1 MKCALYYSNK
11 DIRLIE
17 KDIPKIND
25 GEVLMKVEA
34 SGICGSDVIEWYR
47 RDKVPLVLGHE
58 VTGVITEAGKNVKK
72 YKAGDRICA
81 AHHVPCNIC
90 KYCLSGHQTV
100 CDTLRST
107 NFDPGGFSQFVRL
120 PEINV
125 QNGIYLLPDSVSF
138 EEGTFVEPLAC
149 VVRAQRLAGVKPAD
163 TVIVIGSGLAG
174 LLHISLLR
182 AAGASRIIAVDIND
196 KRLEFAKKFGADY
209 TFNAKN
215 FGAGTPDAG
224 FGDGS
229 PAKKGRNRENGL
241 ITDAD
246 DGRNLPDLSEAV
258 KDVNE
263 GFLADIVILS
273 TGADGAILQG
283 LKSVRRGGTVLF
295 FGAADEGAKLPLSIN
310 EIFWRTEVTLL
321 SSYAGSILDH
331 RTALELIR
339 ARRINVKDMITDRFP
354 LSGIAKGFELTA
366 KAQDSLK
373 VIINP

>member
-11 DIRLIE
+11 DIRIIE
-17 KDIPKIND
+17 RDIPKISGD
-25 GEVLMKVEA
+25 EVLMKVEA

-58 VTGVITEAGKNVKK
+58 VTGVIVETGKNVKK

-100 CDTLRST
+100 CETIRMT
-107 NFDPGGFSQFVRL
+107 NFDPGGFSEFLRL

-125 QNGIYLLPDSVSF
+125 KNGIYLLPDSVSF
-138 EEGTFVEPLAC
+138 EEGTFIEPLAC
-149 VVRAQRLAGVKPAD
+149 VVRGQRLAGVKPAD
-163 TVIVIGSGLAG
+163 TAIVFGSGLSG

-196 KRLEFAKKFGADY
+196 KRLEYAKKFGADY
-209 TFNAKN
+209 TFNVKD
-215 FGAGTPDAG
+215 FSEAGSG
-224 FGDGS
+224 GGN
-229 PAKKGRNRENGL
+229 KMENRG
-241 ITDAD
+241 TGAD
-246 DGRNLPDLSEAV
+246 DKGLPEAV
-258 KDVNE
+258 KDING

-273 TGADGAILQG
+273 TGADSAILQG

-310 EIFWRTEVTLL
+310 DIFWRTEITLL

-331 RTALELIR
+331 GTALELIR
-339 ARRINVKDMITDRFP
+339 SGRVNVKDMITDR
-354 LSGIAKGFELTA
+354 LALKDIEKGFELTA

-373 VIINP
+373 IIINP

>member
-1 MKCALYYSNK
+1 MKCALYYGNK

-17 KDIPKIND
+17 KDIPKISGD
-25 GEVLMKVEA
+25 EVLMKVEA

-58 VTGVITEAGKNVKK
+58 VSGVIIETGKNVEK

-100 CDTLRST
+100 CETIRTT
-107 NFDPGGFSQFVRL
+107 NFDPGGFSEYLRL

-125 QNGIYLLPDSVSF
+125 KNGIYLLPDSVSF
-138 EEGTFVEPLAC
+138 EEGTFIEPLAC
-149 VVRAQRLAGVKPAD
+149 VVRGQRLAGVKPAD
-163 TVIVIGSGLAG
+163 TAIVLGSGLSG
-174 LLHISLLR
+174 LLHISFLR

-196 KRLEFAKKFGADY
+196 KRLEYAKKFGADY
-209 TFNAKN
+209 TFNAKD
-215 FGAGTPDAG
+215 FSAGSGGGKEAERE
-224 FGDGS
+224 S
-229 PAKKGRNRENGL
+229 GRHGESGL
-241 ITDAD
+241 ADAD
-246 DGRNLPDLSEAV
+246 GGLNLSEAV
-258 KDVNE
+258 KDINE

-273 TGADGAILQG
+273 TGADSAILQG

-295 FGAADEGAKLPLSIN
+295 FGAADEGVRLPLSIN
-310 EIFWRTEVTLL
+310 DIFWRTEITLL

-339 ARRINVKDMITDRFP
+339 SGRVNVKDIITDRFP
-354 LSGIAKGFELTA
+354 IENIAKGFELTA

>member
-58 VTGVITEAGKNVKK
+58 VTGVIVETGKNVKK

-100 CDTLRST
+100 CETIRTT
-107 NFDPGGFSQFVRL
+107 NFDPGGFSEYLRL

-138 EEGTFVEPLAC
+138 EEGTFIEPLAC
-149 VVRAQRLAGVKPAD
+149 VVRGQRLAGVKPAD
-163 TVIVIGSGLAG
+163 TVIVFGSGLSG

-182 AAGASRIIAVDIND
+182 ATGASKIIAVDINN
-196 KRLEFAKKFGADY
+196 KRLEYAKRFGADY
-209 TFNAKN
+209 TYNAK
-215 FGAGTPDAG
+215 
-224 FGDGS
+224 
-229 PAKKGRNRENGL
+229 
-241 ITDAD
+241 
-246 DGRNLPDLSEAV
+246 DLSMDAI
-258 KDVNE
+258 KDINE

-339 ARRINVKDMITDRFP
+339 SGRINVKDMITDRFP
-354 LSGIAKGFELTA
+354 LEDIAKGFELTA
-366 KAQDSLK
+366 KAKDSLK

>member
-11 DIRLIE
+11 DIRIIE
-17 KDIPKIND
+17 KDIPKIEG

-58 VTGVITEAGKNVKK
+58 VSGIIIETGKNVKQ

-90 KYCLSGHQTV
+90 KYCLSGHQTA
-100 CDTLRST
+100 CETIRTT
-107 NFDPGGFSQFVRL
+107 NFDPGGFSEFIRL

-125 QNGIYLLPDSVSF
+125 KSGIYLLPDSVSF
-138 EEGTFVEPLAC
+138 EEGTFIEPLAC
-149 VVRAQRLAGVKPAD
+149 VVRGQRLAGIKPAD
-163 TVIVIGSGLAG
+163 AVIVFGSGLSG

-182 AAGASRIIAVDIND
+182 AVTGASRIIAVDIND
-196 KRLEFAKKFGADY
+196 KRLEYAKKFGTDY
-209 TFNAKN
+209 IFNAKD
-215 FGAGTPDAG
+215 T
-224 FGDGS
+224 
-229 PAKKGRNRENGL
+229 GL
-241 ITDAD
+241 
-246 DGRNLPDLSEAV
+246 NMPEAV
-258 KDVNE
+258 KEIND
-263 GFLADIVILS
+263 GFLADVVILS
-273 TGADGAILQG
+273 TGANSAIEQG

-310 EIFWRTEVTLL
+310 DIFWRTEITLL

-339 ARRINVKDMITDRFP
+339 SGRVNVKDMITDRFS
-354 LSGIAKGFELTA
+354 LEDIAKGFELTA

>member
-1 MKCALYYSNK
+1 
-11 DIRLIE
+11 
-17 KDIPKIND
+17 
-25 GEVLMKVEA
+25 MKVEA

-58 VTGVITEAGKNVKK
+58 VTGVIVETGKNVKK

-100 CDTLRST
+100 CETIRTT
-107 NFDPGGFSQFVRL
+107 NFDPGGFSEYLRL

-138 EEGTFVEPLAC
+138 EEGTFIEPLAC
-149 VVRAQRLAGVKPAD
+149 VVRGQRLAGVKPAD
-163 TVIVIGSGLAG
+163 TVIVFGSGLSG

-182 AAGASRIIAVDIND
+182 ATGASKIIAVDIND
-196 KRLEFAKKFGADY
+196 KRLEYAKRFGADY
-209 TFNAKN
+209 TYNAK
-215 FGAGTPDAG
+215 
-224 FGDGS
+224 
-229 PAKKGRNRENGL
+229 
-241 ITDAD
+241 
-246 DGRNLPDLSEAV
+246 DLSMDAI
-258 KDVNE
+258 KDINE

-339 ARRINVKDMITDRFP
+339 SGRINVKDMITDRFP
-354 LSGIAKGFELTA
+354 LEDIAKGFELTA
-366 KAQDSLK
+366 KAKDSLK

>member
-25 GEVLMKVEA
+25 DEVLMKVEA

-58 VTGVITEAGKNVKK
+58 VTGVIVETGKNVKK

-100 CDTLRST
+100 CETIRTT
-107 NFDPGGFSQFVRL
+107 NFDPGGFSEYLRL

-125 QNGIYLLPDSVSF
+125 KNGIYLLPDSVSF
-138 EEGTFVEPLAC
+138 EEGTFIEPLAC
-149 VVRAQRLAGVKPAD
+149 VVRGQRLAGVKPAD
-163 TVIVIGSGLAG
+163 AVIVFGSGLSG

-182 AAGASRIIAVDIND
+182 ATGASKIIAVDIND
-196 KRLEFAKKFGADY
+196 KRLEYAKKFGADY
-209 TFNAKN
+209 TFNAKD
-215 FGAGTPDAG
+215 FGSD
-224 FGDGS
+224 
-229 PAKKGRNRENGL
+229 
-241 ITDAD
+241 
-246 DGRNLPDLSEAV
+246 AV
-258 KDVNE
+258 KNINE

-273 TGADGAILQG
+273 TGADSAILQG

-339 ARRINVKDMITDRFP
+339 SGRINVKDMITDRFP
-354 LSGIAKGFELTA
+354 LEDIAKGFELTA
-366 KAQDSLK
+366 KAKDSLK

>member
-1 MKCALYYSNK
+1 MKCALYYGNK

-17 KDIPKIND
+17 KDIPKIS
-25 GEVLMKVEA
+25 GEEVLMKVEA

-58 VTGVITEAGKNVKK
+58 VSGVIIETGKNVKQ

-100 CDTLRST
+100 CETIRTT
-107 NFDPGGFSQFVRL
+107 NFDPGGFSEYLRL

-125 QNGIYLLPDSVSF
+125 KNGIYLLPDSVSF
-138 EEGTFVEPLAC
+138 EEGTFIEPLAC
-149 VVRAQRLAGVKPAD
+149 VVRGQRLAGVKPAD
-163 TVIVIGSGLAG
+163 TAIVLGSGLSG
-174 LLHISLLR
+174 LLHISFLR

-196 KRLEFAKKFGADY
+196 KRLEYAKKFGADY
-209 TFNAKN
+209 TFNAKD
-215 FGAGTPDAG
+215 FSAGSGG
-224 FGDGS
+224 F
-229 PAKKGRNRENGL
+229 
-241 ITDAD
+241 
-246 DGRNLPDLSEAV
+246 NLPEAI
-258 KDVNE
+258 KDINE

-273 TGADGAILQG
+273 TGADSAILQG

-295 FGAADEGAKLPLSIN
+295 FGAADEGARLPLSIN
-310 EIFWRTEVTLL
+310 EIFWRTEITLL

-331 RTALELIR
+331 KTALELIR
-339 ARRINVKDMITDRFP
+339 SGRVNVKDMITDRLP
-354 LSGIAKGFELTA
+354 LKDIAKGFELTA

-373 VIINP
+373 VIIKF

>member
-11 DIRLIE
+11 DIRIIE
-17 KDIPKIND
+17 KDIPKISE

-58 VTGVITEAGKNVKK
+58 VTGVIACAGKNVKK
-72 YKAGDRICA
+72 YKVGDRICA

-100 CDTLRST
+100 CETIRTT
-107 NFDPGGFSQFVRL
+107 NFDPGGFSEYLRL

-125 QNGIYLLPDSVSF
+125 KNGIYLLPDTVSF
-138 EEGTFVEPLAC
+138 EEGTFIEPLAC
-149 VVRAQRLAGVKPAD
+149 VVRGQRLTGIKPAD
-163 TVIVIGSGLAG
+163 TVIVFGSGLSG

-182 AAGASRIIAVDIND
+182 ASGASRIIAVDIND
-196 KRLEFAKKFGADY
+196 KRLEYAKKFGADY
-209 TFNAKN
+209 VFNAKD
-215 FGAGTPDAG
+215 FSAGAGS
-224 FGDGS
+224 DGALN
-229 PAKKGRNRENGL
+229 P
-241 ITDAD
+241 
-246 DGRNLPDLSEAV
+246 NLPEAV
-258 KDVNE
+258 QDIND
-263 GFLADIVILS
+263 GFLADAVILS
-273 TGADGAILQG
+273 TGADAAILQG

-295 FGAADEGAKLPLSIN
+295 FGAANEDAKIPLSIN

-331 RTALELIR
+331 NTALELIR
-339 ARRINVKDMITDRFP
+339 SGRINVKDMITNRFS
-354 LSGIAKGFELTA
+354 LEDIVKGFELTA
-366 KAQDSLK
+366 KAQESLK

>member
-11 DIRLIE
+11 DIRIIE
-17 KDIPKIND
+17 KDIPPIND
-25 GEVLMKVEA
+25 DEVLVKVEA

-58 VTGVITEAGKNVKK
+58 VTGVIAEAGKNVKK

-107 NFDPGGFSQFVRL
+107 NFDPGGFSEFIRL

-125 QNGIYLLPDSVSF
+125 KNGIYLLPDSVSF
-138 EEGTFVEPLAC
+138 EEGTFTEPLAC
-149 VVRAQRLAGVKPAD
+149 AVRAQRLAGVKPAD

-174 LLHISLLR
+174 LLHISLLK
-182 AAGASRIIAVDIND
+182 ATGVGKIIATDINE
-196 KRLEFAKKFGADY
+196 KRLGYARKFGADY
-209 TFNAKN
+209 TFNAS
-215 FGAGTPDAG
+215 D
-224 FGDGS
+224 
-229 PAKKGRNRENGL
+229 KGL
-241 ITDAD
+241 D
-246 DGRNLPDLSEAV
+246 LPEAV
-258 KDVNE
+258 KAING
-263 GFLADIVILS
+263 GFLADAVILS
-273 TGADGAILQG
+273 TGADSAILQG
-283 LKSVRRGGTVLF
+283 LKSVRRGGTVMF

-310 EIFWRTEVTLL
+310 EIFWRTEITLL

-339 ARRINVKDMITDRFP
+339 AGRVNVKDMITERLP
-354 LSGIAKGFELTA
+354 LDGILKGFELTA

-373 VIINP
+373 VIINF